1 MAVAVCEAARGRSS
15 PVENDRGSSA
25 ADEDAPAE
33 SRKSGCVHG
42 DLWQR
47 GPQNDLTVTGGVHAA
62 IAVGAGVARLA
73 RAAVVDP
80 ATATAAAM
88 LRLGWQLAPGV
99 AGHPL
104 LAELA
109 TGVERVRNR
118 LEHAAADALRTLL
131 RRVVD
136 ASLTAIDLTELV
148 RAHVDLDALAAELD
162 VDAVIARADVD
173 AVIARTDLDAIV
185 RTIDLDAIVGR
196 IDIEAIVKTIDLD
209 AIVKTVDLE
218 AIVRTIDLDAIVG
231 RIDIEAIVKT
241 IDLDAIVKTVDLEAI
256 VKTIDLDAIVKTVDL
271 EAIVDRVDLDRV
283 ASRID
288 IDAIISRVDIDQIA
302 SGIDLDAIVARI
314 EPDTVVARVDVE
326 AVLDRLDLAAIARQ
340 VLEAIDL
347 PGILREST
355 GAVSSQA
362 ARVVRTEG
370 MHADESVSRFID
382 RVLRRPHTQVAVTP

>member
-25 ADEDAPAE
+25 ADEDAPDE
-33 SRKSGCVHG
+33 SRKSGSVHV

-218 AIVRTIDLDAIVG
+218 AIV
-231 RIDIEAIVKT
+231 
-241 IDLDAIVKTVDLEAI
+241 
-256 VKTIDLDAIVKTVDL
+256 
-271 EAIVDRVDLDRV
+271 DRVDLDRV

-288 IDAIISRVDIDQIA
+288 IDAIIGRVDIDQIA

-382 RVLRRPHTQVAVTP
+382 RVLRRPHTQVSWTP

>member
-218 AIVRTIDLDAIVG
+218 AIV
-231 RIDIEAIVKT
+231 
-241 IDLDAIVKTVDLEAI
+241 
-256 VKTIDLDAIVKTVDL
+256 
-271 EAIVDRVDLDRV
+271 DRVDLDRV

>member
-1 MAVAVCEAARGRSS
+1 VY
-15 PVENDRGSSA
+15 
-25 ADEDAPAE
+25 
-33 SRKSGCVHG
+33 G

-47 GPQNDLTVTGGVHAA
+47 HPGDELTVAAGLDLAVAAGTGA
-62 IAVGAGVARLA
+62 ARLA
-73 RAAVVDP
+73 RAVIGRPLA
-80 ATATAAAM
+80 ATAAGA
-88 LRLGWQLAPGV
+88 LRLGGRALLDGS
-99 AGHPL
+99 GHPV
-104 LAELA
+104 LAGLA
-109 TGVERVRNR
+109 NRGEMVRATCER
-118 LEHAAADALRTLL
+118 AAAEAVSGVL
-131 RRVVD
+131 RRAVEW
-136 ASLTAIDLTELV
+136 AATSLDLTELV

-196 IDIEAIVKTIDLD
+196 IDI
-209 AIVKTVDLE
+209 
-218 AIVRTIDLDAIVG
+218 
-231 RIDIEAIVKT
+231 
-241 IDLDAIVKTVDLEAI
+241 EAI

-382 RVLRRPHTQVAVTP
+382 RVLRRSHTQAAVTP

>member
-25 ADEDAPAE
+25 ADEDAPDE

-109 TGVERVRNR
+109 AGVERARNR

-196 IDIEAIVKTIDLD
+196 IDIEAIVKTIDL
-209 AIVKTVDLE
+209 
-218 AIVRTIDLDAIVG
+218 
-231 RIDIEAIVKT
+231 EAIVKT
-241 IDLDAIVKTVDLEAI
+241 IDLDAIVKTIDLDAI

-283 ASRID
+283 ATRID
-288 IDAIISRVDIDQIA
+288 VDAIISRVDIDQIA

-340 VLEAIDL
+340 VLENIDL

-382 RVLRRPHTQVAVTP
+382 RVLRRPHTPVAMTP